1 MAVKKAFQEIVVRD
15 TDKLEYTPPAGSG
28 AIITDIF
35 SFANNRSFITLKIG
49 NRTVLYLQTGP
60 HIMNQALPPSSGSS
74 YKSLLRALKQ
84 VGLPT
89 EFPVAEGEKILVQ
102 GSSATTVIGMHFKL
116 VDPEDIKED
125 MPNGK
130 SARERLIII
139 HGTNKYDITSEN
151 WYRLDKCL
159 NPAEMHSWP
168 FEEVACPYD
177 EFHLYGLGTVP
188 YSQNTYAGG
197 ADAFAIQRAIRIWK
211 GTELLLHP
219 NEEGFVTEAEQ
230 PESGSANE
238 KYGGDNNELPF
249 IPRGDKGDIFIFE
262 EPLIFRRGDEMA
274 VEVKFYV
281 EENSGAPAGKIVFA
295 LVGKVVKP
303 E

>member
-15 TDKLEYTPPAGSG
+15 TNKLEYTPPAGSG

-35 SFANNRSFITLKIG
+35 SNADSKGFVTLKIA
-49 NRTVLYLQTGP
+49 NRTVLCLQTGIP
-60 HIMNQALPPSSGSS
+60 VMNQTMPPFTSSS
-74 YKSLLRALKQ
+74 YKSLLRALKK

-89 EFPVAEGEKILVQ
+89 EFPVAEGEKVLIQADV
-102 GSSATTVIGMHFKL
+102 ATKMIGMHFKL

-159 NPAEMHSWP
+159 NPPEMHSWP

-188 YSQNTYAGG
+188 YSRNSYPGG
-197 ADAFAIQRAIRIWK
+197 TDAFAIQRAIRIWK
-211 GTELLLHP
+211 GTELLFHP
-219 NEEGFVTEAEQ
+219 NEAGFVTEGET
-230 PESGSANE
+230 PNFGEVDI
-238 KYGGDNNELPF
+238 KYGGDMNELPF
-249 IPRGDKGDIFIFE
+249 IPRGDKEDIFIFE
-262 EPLIFRRGDEMA
+262 EPPIFKRGDEMA

-281 EENSGAPAGKIVFA
+281 DEGASVPEEEVIFA
-295 LVGKVVKP
+295 LIGKVVKP